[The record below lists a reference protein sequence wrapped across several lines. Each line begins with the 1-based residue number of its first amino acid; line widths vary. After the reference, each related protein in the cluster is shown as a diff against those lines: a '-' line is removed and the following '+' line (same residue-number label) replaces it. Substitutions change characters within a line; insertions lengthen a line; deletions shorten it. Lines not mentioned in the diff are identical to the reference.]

1 MFSTYVMFNSFLASD
16 PRDCAP
22 SPDPGGVIIHY
33 TRLVQC
39 HLGVQSFW
47 SHRRADCD
55 LGDQTPPPTQG
66 VGEEKDI
73 GTSLQLLHLGCE
85 PAPKPPPCQP
95 HLCGQQPSGQENC
108 LLRYWGNLCPWWVQ
122 PARGEEHFQSSVST
136 EVWEFRA
143 LLPTVLLAL
152 PSI

>member
-39 HLGVQSFW
+39 NLGVQSFW

-55 LGDQTPPPTQG
+55 LGDQSPPPPPREWEKRRTLEPASYSCILAMSLLLSHPHASLICVVSNQVDKKIVSLDIG
-66 VGEEKDI
+66 EICAHGECNLPEEK
-73 GTSLQLLHLGCE
+73 
-85 PAPKPPPCQP
+85 
-95 HLCGQQPSGQENC
+95 
-108 LLRYWGNLCPWWVQ
+108 
-122 PARGEEHFQSSVST
+122 ST
-136 EVWEFRA
+136 FRA
-143 LLPTVLLAL
+143 QLAL
-152 PSI
+152 RSGSSELNSPPYY